1 MSNQP
6 MPAQTRRPRGRPRR
20 APDDQLARKDLIRVG
35 LVCLTERGFT
45 DVSVDEIL
53 KASGKT
59 KGTFYHHFKS
69 KADYGEAL
77 IEAYNAYFAAKLQS
91 CFSDESLSPL
101 DRLRKFVDG
110 AEAGMAKHDF
120 RRGCLVGNLGQEMA
134 ALTPDMCAHL
144 ISVLKGWQKLTADC
158 LTLAQ
163 SEGQIAPDQAPEA
176 LAEFFWIGWEGA
188 VLRAK
193 LERRPEPL
201 RHFARGFFSL
211 LTNTPFSNPPF
222 QTEGKHNV

>member
-1 MSNQP
+1 MTDQQ
-6 MPAQTRRPRGRPRR
+6 MPTQTKRPRGRPRK
-20 APDDQLARKDLIRVG
+20 APADQLARKDLIRVG
-35 LVCLTERGFT
+35 LVYLTERGFT

-53 KASGKT
+53 QASGKT

-77 IEAYNAYFAAKLQS
+77 IEAYHDYFAAKLQS
-91 CFSDESLSPL
+91 CFSNERLSPL
-101 DRLRKFVDG
+101 GRLREFVES

-134 ALTPDMCAHL
+134 ALTPDMCTHL
-144 ISVLKGWQKLTADC
+144 ISVLNDWQKRTANC
-158 LTLAQ
+158 LQIAR
-163 SEGQIAPDQAPEA
+163 SEGQIAPDQDPEA

-201 RHFARGFFSL
+201 RHFASGFFSL
-211 LTNTPFSNPPF
+211 LNNTPFSTPPF
-222 QTEGKHNV
+222 QTEGKQNV